1 MRVNTNESRE
11 VSTVSNVES
20 QTIEKTLNKS
30 KTVRLLRLALR
41 LNKWA
46 LIVPDDQ
53 EPVLDEIARCH
64 EQAGLELFTRIRGRV
79 PGDRFGAVILAI
91 AEEEGLPFEIARTLM
106 GPHATEPVEGRHVL
120 SLCKDRQGEMVAAW
134 LKLVF
139 GGSERRIA

>member
-46 LIVPDDQ
+46 LIVP
-53 EPVLDEIARCH
+53 
-64 EQAGLELFTRIRGRV
+64 ELFTRIRGRV